1 MGSILQDVRYALR
14 ALRKRPGFAAVALVT
29 LALGI
34 GANTA
39 IFSVIQSVLLAP
51 LPFEGPARLVHVW
64 ESRVEQGWTHAGMNP
79 ANFWDF
85 REQNG
90 TFEDLGALYYA
101 SFNLTGLGY
110 PERVSAG
117 LVSAGFFR
125 ILRVQPA
132 LGRTFLPGED
142 EPGGDNRV
150 VLLSNEYWRTR
161 FAADTG
167 IIGSSLTFD
176 GQSYTVVGVLPAGE
190 PWLNEA
196 EVFAPFIRD
205 PEADRVGFY
214 LAVIG
219 RLAPGVSIEGA
230 RADLTAVARRLE
242 EAYPESNEGIG
253 VTVEPAESAWLAD
266 ADLRRVLWILLGA
279 VGFLLLIACVN
290 LANLLLANATSR
302 IRETAVRA
310 ALGADRWRIA
320 RQVLTE
326 SLVLGLAGAAAGLLL
341 AFWGVDLFKSLEPG
355 AIPRAD
361 QVSINGWVL
370 GFTVA
375 VGLLTGV
382 LSGIIPALQL
392 PRTDFQ
398 TALRES
404 SRGTSGSRG
413 QNRLRGAL
421 VASEVALSLML
432 LVGAGLL
439 LRSFVEVLRVDRGF
453 QSESR
458 LVFAVNMPGSY
469 DTARRGEVRDLL
481 LERLNAMPG
490 VLSTAVNSRP
500 ISGGNPG
507 MGIAPADWQAERGD
521 SPPWAGW
528 RLVTRDYFRVMGV
541 RLLGGRTFTE
551 RDVIGEPWIA
561 IISERL
567 AERLFPGEDPIGRQV
582 KLWYSQND
590 FVAEVVGVV
599 ANQRE
604 RGLDSD
610 PTLTVYLPYYGAG
623 WSPMQFVVHTT
634 GDLTA
639 SVGTV
644 RSMLGEIDPTL
655 PISNI
660 ETLDEIVG
668 ASVAGR
674 RFYMLMLAVFAGVA
688 IVLALAG
695 IYGVQ
700 SYSVSRRTSEI
711 GVRVAMGATH
721 EQVIRQIVRQGMQ
734 PAAIGIVL
742 GLIAAFAVSRLLSSL
757 LFGIAS
763 SDPLTYMGVAIL
775 LAAAALV
782 ACYVPALRALRIDPV
797 VALRE
802 E

>member
-1 MGSILQDVRYALR
+1 MGSIVQDIRYAFR
-14 ALRKRPGFAAVALVT
+14 ALRKRPGFTAVALVT

-51 LPFEGPARLVHVW
+51 LPFEGPDRLVQVW
-64 ESRVEQGWTHAGMNP
+64 ESRVERGWTHAGMNP

-90 TFEDLGALYYA
+90 SFEDLGALFYT
-101 SFNLTGLGY
+101 SLNLTGIGY
-110 PERVSAG
+110 PERVNAG
-117 LVSAGFFR
+117 LISAGFFR

-142 EPGGDNRV
+142 EPGASNMV
-150 VLLSNEYWRTR
+150 VLLSNEYWQTR
-161 FAADTG
+161 FAADSA

-190 PWLNEA
+190 PWLDER
-196 EVFAPFIRD
+196 EVFVPFVRNPD
-205 PEADRVGFY
+205 EDRVGFY

-219 RLAPGVSIEGA
+219 RLAPGVSIEAA
-230 RADLTAVARRLE
+230 RADLTAVAGRLE
-242 EAYPESNEGIG
+242 EAYPEANEGIG
-253 VTVEPAESAWLAD
+253 VTIESAENAWLAG
-266 ADLRRVLWILLGA
+266 ADLRRALWILLGA

-290 LANLLLANATSR
+290 LANLLLANATGR

-310 ALGADRWRIA
+310 ALGADRWRIT

-326 SLVLGLAGAAAGLLL
+326 SLVLGFAGAAAGLLL

-355 AIPRAD
+355 GIPRAD

-370 GFTVA
+370 GFTAA

-382 LSGIIPALQL
+382 VSGIIPAIQL
-392 PRTDFQ
+392 PRADFQ
-398 TALRES
+398 AALRES
-404 SRGTSGSRG
+404 SRGTSGSRA

-421 VASEVALSLML
+421 VAAEVALSLML

-439 LRSFVEVLRVDRGF
+439 IRSFFEVLTVDRGF

-469 DTARRGEVRDLL
+469 DTGRRGEVRDQL

-490 VLSTAVNSRP
+490 VLSAAVNSRP
-500 ISGGNPG
+500 IAGGNPG
-507 MGIAPADWQAERGD
+507 MGIVPEGWQAEPGEIT
-521 SPPWAGW
+521 PWAGW

-541 RLLGGRTFTE
+541 RLLSGRTFTE
-551 RDVIGEPWIA
+551 RDVIGEPWTA
-561 IISERL
+561 VISERL
-567 AERLFPGEDPIGRQV
+567 AERLYPGEDPVGRQV
-582 KLWYSQND
+582 LLWHGQGD
-590 FVAEVVGVV
+590 LTAEVVGVV

-623 WSPMQFVVHTT
+623 WSPMQFVVHTA
-634 GDLTA
+634 GDPTA
-639 SVGTV
+639 NVGTV
-644 RSMLGEIDPTL
+644 RSMLAEIDPSL

-660 ETLDEIVG
+660 QTLDEIVG
-668 ASVAGR
+668 NSVAGR

-742 GLIAAFAVSRLLSSL
+742 GLLAAFGVSRLLSSL

-763 SDPLTYMGVAIL
+763 SDPLTYVGVAIL
-775 LAAAALV
+775 LAGAALA

-797 VALRE
+797 SALRE

>member
-1 MGSILQDVRYALR
+1 MGSIVLDIRYAFR
-14 ALRKRPGFAAVALVT
+14 TLRKRPGFTAVALVT

-39 IFSVIQSVLLAP
+39 IFSVIQSVLLEP
-51 LPFEGPARLVHVW
+51 LPFEGPDRLVQVW
-64 ESRVEQGWTHAGMNP
+64 ESRVERGWTHAGMNP

-90 TFEDLGALYYA
+90 AFEDLGALFY
-101 SFNLTGLGY
+101 SSLNLTGLGY

-117 LVSAGFFR
+117 FISAGFFR

-142 EPGGDNRV
+142 EPGGDNAV

-161 FAADTG
+161 FAADSA

-190 PWLNEA
+190 PWLDER
-196 EVFAPFIRD
+196 EVFAPLVRNPD
-205 PEADRVGFY
+205 ADRVGFY
-214 LAVIG
+214 LSVIG
-219 RLAPGVSIEGA
+219 RLAPGVSIEAA
-230 RADLTAVARRLE
+230 RADLTAVAQRLE
-242 EAYPESNEGIG
+242 EAYPEANEGIG
-253 VTVEPAESAWLAD
+253 ATIESAESAWLAG
-266 ADLRRVLWILLGA
+266 ADLRRALWILLGA

-290 LANLLLANATSR
+290 LANLLLAKATGR

-310 ALGADRWRIA
+310 ALGADRWRIV

-355 AIPRAD
+355 GIPRAD

-370 GFTVA
+370 GFTAA

-382 LSGIIPALQL
+382 LSGIIPAIQL

-404 SRGTSGSRG
+404 SRGTSGARA

-421 VASEVALSLML
+421 VAAEVALSLML

-439 LRSFVEVLRVDRGF
+439 IRSFFEVMTVDRGF

-469 DTARRGEVRDLL
+469 DTGRRGEVRDQL

-490 VLSTAVNSRP
+490 VLSAAVNSRP
-500 ISGGNPG
+500 IAGGNPG
-507 MGIAPADWQAERGD
+507 MGIVPEGWQEEPGD
-521 SPPWAGW
+521 ITPWAGW

-541 RLLGGRTFTE
+541 RLLSGRTFTE
-551 RDVIGEPWIA
+551 RDVIGEPWTA

-567 AERLFPGEDPIGRQV
+567 AERLYPGEDPVGRQV
-582 KLWYSQND
+582 ILWQGQGD
-590 FVAEVVGVV
+590 LVAEVIGVV

-604 RGLDSD
+604 RGLDND

-634 GDLTA
+634 GDPRA
-639 SVGTV
+639 NVGTV
-644 RSMLGEIDPTL
+644 RSMLAEIDPSL

-660 ETLDEIVG
+660 QTLDEIVG
-668 ASVAGR
+668 NSVAGR

-721 EQVIRQIVRQGMQ
+721 KQVIRQIVRQGMQ

-742 GLIAAFAVSRLLSSL
+742 GLIAAFGISRLLSSL
-757 LFGIAS
+757 LFGVAS
-763 SDPLTYMGVAIL
+763 SDPLTYVGVAIL

-782 ACYVPALRALRIDPV
+782 ACYLPALRALRIDPV
-797 VALRE
+797 NALRE